1 MPFLLEQKDNK
12 VCMWR
17 TSVHWVW
24 EPSCPEYG
32 RQGDACSAAIVES
45 QGQVLKVWTLPQR
58 CRGIHCSKQQDTCV
72 PENGQQAGTP
82 FCVFI
87 TDRELGLPTPSAPR
101 MPEED
106 WLLSLL
112 GFPITRRSS
121 LEAILVSQ
129 AVRKFILI
137 KYTGLWGGDAFI
149 TGACF
154 KEYRYVHIY
163 ILGRD
168 TRLRLQQACAPSLPS
183 PLSSYAS
190 LSGDSHRT
198 NPLGLN
204 ILSKVWNE
212 TLCRL
217 QCLPSWVLL
226 SAWYS
231 LRLQGPSN

>member
-1 MPFLLEQKDNK
+1 M
-12 VCMWR
+12 VI
-17 TSVHWVW
+17 
-24 EPSCPEYG
+24 
-32 RQGDACSAAIVES
+32 RQGLHSVSSS
-45 QGQVLKVWTLPQR
+45 QT
-58 CRGIHCSKQQDTCV
+58 
-72 PENGQQAGTP
+72 EN
-82 FCVFI
+82 
-87 TDRELGLPTPSAPR
+87 LGFPH
-101 MPEED
+101 PEED

-129 AVRKFILI
+129 AVQKFILI
-137 KYTGLWGGDAFI
+137 KYTGLWGEMPSLQGLVSRNVDML
-149 TGACF
+149 
-154 KEYRYVHIY
+154 HIY
-163 ILGRD
+163 ISGRD

-217 QCLPSWVLL
+217 QCLPS
-226 SAWYS
+226 
-231 LRLQGPSN
+231 